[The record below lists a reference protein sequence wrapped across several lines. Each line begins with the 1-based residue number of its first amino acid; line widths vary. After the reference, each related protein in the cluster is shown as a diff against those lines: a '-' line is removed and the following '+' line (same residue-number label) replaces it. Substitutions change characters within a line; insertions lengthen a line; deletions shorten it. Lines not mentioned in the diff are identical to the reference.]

1 MLGTLSFLQ
10 RPHGETRGLKDL
22 ITILRAGTAH
32 RGRDRE
38 KRQDCSSNFPGHIVP
53 QKTHMEINE
62 KQNDQILKWSHL
74 DSRKQNWCYYCWL
87 VPLRSENV
95 RRKCWEVAQAEC
107 STQLYNG
114 CSHQLRRCSQLP
126 PWSGGRGTLLLSWG
140 DHTRCPGECTLCLT
154 KEKKMEKKNL
164 ETGNLNNLGTF
175 PDFKIH

>member
-10 RPHGETRGLKDL
+10 RPHGETHGLKDL

-87 VPLRSENV
+87 VLSFEIRESE
-95 RRKCWEVAQAEC
+95 
-107 STQLYNG
+107 TQMLG
-114 CSHQLRRCSQLP
+114 
-126 PWSGGRGTLLLSWG
+126 SGPSRML
-140 DHTRCPGECTLCLT
+140 HPAV
-154 KEKKMEKKNL
+154 
-164 ETGNLNNLGTF
+164 
-175 PDFKIH
+175 